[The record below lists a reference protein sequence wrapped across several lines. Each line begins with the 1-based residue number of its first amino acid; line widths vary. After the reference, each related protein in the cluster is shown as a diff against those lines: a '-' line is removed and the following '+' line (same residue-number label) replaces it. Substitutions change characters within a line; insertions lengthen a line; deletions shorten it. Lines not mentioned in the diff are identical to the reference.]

1 MAHHQR
7 STVLIVLLGT
17 LAFVL
22 VASVQADAAGLR
34 MSDARKAAVVK
45 VKRLQA
51 KLEDTGAKS
60 SGVPGC
66 WRKSARKVG
75 CLGMVSG
82 ADDMVRWRC
91 AVPMTI
97 RKPAGASASS
107 HRTSVTFTDTMCS
120 F

>member
-7 STVLIVLLGT
+7 STVLIVLLAT

-22 VASVQADAAGLR
+22 VASVPANASGLR
-34 MSDARKAAVVK
+34 MSDARKAAVMK

-51 KLEDTGAKS
+51 KLVDTGAKS

-66 WRKSARKVG
+66 WRKTARKVG
-75 CLGMVSG
+75 CLGIVSG
-82 ADDMVRWRC
+82 ADELVRWRC

-97 RKPAGASASS
+97 RKPAGASASR
-107 HRTSVTFTDTMCS
+107 HRVAVKFTDPMCS